1 MIFRHHYQG
10 GVWVDLEQPSE
21 KEVRQV
27 AQEFSI
33 SERIEAELLAPTPAP
48 LVAGDT
54 EMALLILHF
63 SEHGT
68 NDGETKNQEIDFIV
82 GSHFIVTVRYEI
94 VASLHHLKKIL
105 EAQELVSGH
114 SPITT
119 EVLLEILFG
128 HLYASVRDHTN
139 HTAGHLTRVERDMF
153 DGHER
158 STVRA
163 ISSISREFL
172 HLEAALAN
180 QEGPLRRFL
189 AALTGRALFSPAFP
203 ERVERILAERA
214 QVARL
219 VETHRAVTSELR
231 GTNSAL
237 LEARQNEI
245 MKTLT
250 VVSFI
255 FLPLELVA
263 LIFAMDV
270 PGIPLTHNPNGFW
283 IIILLMLGII
293 ACMTF
298 FFARK
303 RWIF

>member
-1 MIFRHHYQG
+1 M
-10 GVWVDLEQPSE
+10 WVDLEQPTE
-21 KEVRQV
+21 QEIRQV

-33 SERIEAELLAPTPAP
+33 SERIETELLAPTPAP

-54 EMALLILHF
+54 AMALLILHF

-82 GSHFIVTVRYEI
+82 GNHFIVTVRYEI

-114 SPITT
+114 VPITT
-119 EVLLEILFG
+119 EVLLEILFA

-139 HTAGHLTRVERDMF
+139 HTASRLTRVERDMF
-153 DGHER
+153 AGYER
-158 STVRA
+158 TTVRA
-163 ISSISREFL
+163 ISGVSREFL

-189 AALTGRALFSPAFP
+189 AALAQRDFFSAAFP
-203 ERVERILAERA
+203 ERVERILAERV

-255 FLPLELVA
+255 FLPLELIA

-270 PGIPLTHNPNGFW
+270 PGIPLTRDPNGFW
-283 IIILLMLGII
+283 IIMLVMFGII
-293 ACMTF
+293 CCMTLF
-298 FFARK
+298 FIRK
-303 RWIF
+303 RWFF